1 MEPPFAQFSG
11 TNHIPTEEELA
22 EIKKLLLPDD
32 SRLAAIE
39 IELEDLAQTVEML
52 KKEKS
57 AILQKTRHL
66 RALSSLIRRLP
77 TPIME
82 AIFIY
87 SFPVDPMCPI
97 SIADPPLVFLR
108 VCRAWRNMALEMPRL
123 WSDFRATVPFQLLEE
138 GDFTRVASFQSEL
151 SRWLNRSGSLPLTL
165 EIRMPYTQ
173 GPAALVDTTLRKAS
187 RLAAEHTNRWE
198 SLNLE
203 LCSATSEVFKGIDVG
218 TLGAL
223 KSLRIMSESTL
234 WPTATHPGFALM
246 GGHPTITHC
255 YNLLKA
261 PNLTRLELWH
271 NGLNSLPRLSE
282 FPVNL
287 GKLISLTLACRE
299 LSSSYYQ
306 PQHGILA
313 TSEPMSNV
321 ILQMLQRCSSL
332 QQCKLTLIPYGDL
345 VSGVGSTVSR
355 TVAVPSLK
363 SLYLEGSSRQM
374 EVLIQNIDAPALH
387 ELHYHPHYLMSHHSY
402 SPIVNFL
409 RTHGQQIQ
417 ILHIDLPTLSI
428 SDFFACMRS
437 SPNLKQLQ
445 VGPSPQALHGAPSPP
460 QYRMSTDTPFI
471 FTDEHLKALTPNE
484 DPFDGSKCLCPHIE
498 ILRSHVKSRV
508 SPTSVLAFLNAKSRS
523 QKPGLKELTIR
534 QLPTDFPYFN
544 VHMLGGKA
552 IHEDLEK
559 FVEAGVNL
567 IFDAPG
573 CFVPTPFYAPTLP
586 KVGYETDFGSGYM

>member
-1 MEPPFAQFSG
+1 MEPPFAQFTG

-22 EIKKLLLPDD
+22 EIKKLVLPDD

-39 IELEDLAQTVEML
+39 IELEDLAQTVEKL

-187 RLAAEHTNRWE
+187 RLAAEHTNRWQ

-203 LCSATSEVFKGIDVG
+203 LCSATSEVFKDIDVG

-255 YNLLKA
+255 YNVLKA

-271 NGLNSLPRLSE
+271 NGLSLPRLSE

-287 GKLISLTLACRE
+287 GKLISLTLGCRE
-299 LSSSYYQ
+299 LSSSYYH
-306 PQHGILA
+306 PQHGIP

-321 ILQMLQRCSSL
+321 VLQMLQQCSFL
-332 QQCKLTLIPYGDL
+332 QQCKLTLLPSHGGL
-345 VSGVGSTVSR
+345 VSGEGSTVSR
-355 TVAVPSLK
+355 TVIVPSLK
-363 SLYLEGSSRQM
+363 SLYLEGSSSQM
-374 EVLIQNIDAPALH
+374 EVLIQSIDAPALH
-387 ELHYHPHYLMSHHSY
+387 ELHYHPHYLMSRHSY

-417 ILHIDLPTLSI
+417 ILHIDLPALSF
-428 SDFFACMRS
+428 SDFFACMHS
-437 SPNLKQLQ
+437 SPNLKQLEL
-445 VGPSPQALHGAPSPP
+445 GPSSQALHGGPSPP
-460 QYRMSTDTPFI
+460 QYRLSTDTPFV
-471 FTDEHLKALTPNE
+471 FSDEHLKVLTPDDVSAN
-484 DPFDGSKCLCPHIE
+484 GSECPCPHIE
-498 ILRSHVKSRV
+498 ILRTHVKSRI
-508 SPTSVLAFLNAKSRS
+508 SPTSVLAFLNAKVRKR
-523 QKPGLKELTIR
+523 KPGFKELTIR
-534 QLPTDFPYFN
+534 QLPTDFPYIN

-552 IHEDLEK
+552 LHEDLEK

-567 IFDAPG
+567 IFDTPG
-573 CFVPTPFYAPTLP
+573 CFVPTPFHGATSP
-586 KVGYETDFGSGYM
+586 KIGYETDFGSAYM